1 MKELSEILQELIDS
15 SNSDRID
22 VKTAMI
28 SIAEA
33 YEAGMNKASK
43 LINPSEEDNSNY

>member
-15 SNSDRID
+15 SDSDRID
-22 VKTAMI
+22 AI
-28 SIAEA
+28 IFIAEA

-43 LINPSEEDNSNY
+43 LINPSEEDNDNY